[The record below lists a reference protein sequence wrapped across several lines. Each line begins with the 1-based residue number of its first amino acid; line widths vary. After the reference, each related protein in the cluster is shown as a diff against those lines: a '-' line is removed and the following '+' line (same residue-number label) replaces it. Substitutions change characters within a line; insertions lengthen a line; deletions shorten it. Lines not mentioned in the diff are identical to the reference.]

1 MIQANKQNL
10 VIPRYFY
17 APAAPLQDIRPVRT
31 GFQEPDVD
39 QSRCPS
45 MWPADCAVQVPI
57 SADSALQSG
66 ESPGLYGCSA
76 HDAPWSLGIFW
87 MRLPM
92 RAAPMAPHGSPRG
105 LDALVPGSVRVEI
118 RNLCGLKYP

>member
-45 MWPADCAVQVPI
+45 MRTPLCNPEK
-57 SADSALQSG
+57 ALGSMG
-66 ESPGLYGCSA
+66 
-76 HDAPWSLGIFW
+76 
-87 MRLPM
+87 
-92 RAAPMAPHGSPRG
+92 AAPHEGSPHGSTWLPTG
-105 LDALVPGSVRVEI
+105 SGCLGAWVGPG
-118 RNLCGLKYP
+118 